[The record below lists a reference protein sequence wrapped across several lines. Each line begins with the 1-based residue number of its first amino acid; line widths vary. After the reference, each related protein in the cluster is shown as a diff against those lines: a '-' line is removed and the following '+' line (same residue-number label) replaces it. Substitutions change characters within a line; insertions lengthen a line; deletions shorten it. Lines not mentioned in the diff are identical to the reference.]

1 MKKFFFS
8 DLDDPVEVLCSA
20 IDKNSR
26 LGVDKLFP
34 AKFFVPMIHRLGLK
48 DFEVSSLCVDEVRAV
63 KDAKEIEWMRE
74 SSRINDLTME
84 KIAQFLSEGVTE
96 IETADKIQQIY
107 KELGADIYPWGPSV
121 CFGTNTAEA
130 HHTPDKTSLR
140 KGDIILIDTGCK
152 VNEYGSDMTRVFCCG
167 QEATPFQQE
176 IYQIVRTATETAEK
190 LCGPGVPL
198 AEIDRAARKVIED
211 AGYGANFNHRT
222 GHFIGLETHDY
233 GEVSPRNK
241 ECTLPGDIFSIE
253 PSIYLEGQF
262 QLYVEDLVL
271 ITEDGCEILNHYP
284 HEIQVV
290 GLSHENQK

>member
-107 KELGADIYPWGPSV
+107 KELGADIYP
-121 CFGTNTAEA
+121 
-130 HHTPDKTSLR
+130 
-140 KGDIILIDTGCK
+140 
-152 VNEYGSDMTRVFCCG
+152 
-167 QEATPFQQE
+167 
-176 IYQIVRTATETAEK
+176 
-190 LCGPGVPL
+190 
-198 AEIDRAARKVIED
+198 
-211 AGYGANFNHRT
+211 
-222 GHFIGLETHDY
+222 
-233 GEVSPRNK
+233 
-241 ECTLPGDIFSIE
+241 
-253 PSIYLEGQF
+253 
-262 QLYVEDLVL
+262 
-271 ITEDGCEILNHYP
+271 
-284 HEIQVV
+284 
-290 GLSHENQK
+290 